1 MAEKKKYTLMNTVAV
16 LSVSTLL
23 YLATINASSLAY
35 MVKEF
40 PQYDIT
46 TVKLFSTIQMC
57 IRDRVCCCS

>member
-46 TVKLFSTIQMC
+46 TILWKFFDHVGK
-57 IRDRVCCCS
+57 R

>member
-40 PQYDIT
+40 PQYDVT
-46 TVKLFSTIQMC
+46 TVKLFSTIP
-57 IRDRVCCCS
+57 